1 MCIELCS
8 AVVRQPTTSS
18 SLTGYQKLMFLCY
31 VHFAFWVVKKKMMW
45 LEQIKGISNWIK
57 WSVIQC
63 QPKNGRFNYLNDQEQ
78 LLQHYQFIL
87 IKHRQKKR
95 KKETL
100 RVRPF
105 WTAYC
110 KVTLTSFFFFLGGGL
125 RLEQCVERSGRTIC
139 LSCPAVWKYEKKWD
153 MLLNFMGNDLGAWW
167 Y

>member
-110 KVTLTSFFFFLGGGL
+110 KVTLTSFFFFGGGGYVSSSVL
-125 RLEQCVERSGRTIC
+125 KGVGEPFAYHALQFENMRRNGTCFWILWEMI
-139 LSCPAVWKYEKKWD
+139 
-153 MLLNFMGNDLGAWW
+153 
-167 Y
+167 